1 MIGFFICRQELSEV
15 DQHLEEEMEAERLQ
29 ALEMAEARKKRQ
41 EEFQTN
47 YKKGLDEQRA
57 SREAMKLLEIEQREA
72 EVAERKL
79 KEEARLERE
88 RMEAEMKRRNAV
100 EVKRQMLQDLEKVR
114 ERKEREAVLAKEEVA
129 MHCGR
134 WIDNRGFGRRLHYF
148 SVSPNGRNPVES

>member
-1 MIGFFICRQELSEV
+1 
-15 DQHLEEEMEAERLQ
+15 MEAERLQ

-100 EVKRQMLQDLEKVR
+100 EVKR
-114 ERKEREAVLAKEEVA
+114 
-129 MHCGR
+129 
-134 WIDNRGFGRRLHYF
+134 
-148 SVSPNGRNPVES
+148 